1 MRIIKAIKIFGAVVM
16 VNSLSACSMLGV
28 EFFGEEGFFRDR
40 QGDYLEADS
49 IPRIVVPDTM
59 DSYIIDDL
67 LVIPTLN
74 NNAGEPFVQAPRPRP
89 LQRDPDRSV
98 VVQSM
103 NEKRW
108 AVVDASVSQV
118 WPRVRQYWLQNGV
131 ELALENP
138 ANGLL
143 ETTWFIDDGN
153 NDTQQKVRVLVE
165 PGFQDESAEVSLIQ
179 IAVPQ
184 NAQVNERVTWPEESM
199 DPDYASDV
207 LNEISVYLANEMR
220 NYQASTVSFLAG
232 NMPSTGKATMLTE
245 GGINML
251 HLRSE
256 FDRAWAA
263 VGRAIERAGVEIIEE
278 NIEEGMFS
286 VAYGETDVAEESG
299 LMQRMLST
307 GRRRETI
314 PFGVFLVE
322 VDTGVE
328 VVALRMIDVIDQA
341 YSSDLS
347 EEALELQEQQDI
359 ERINSLIQTIRDLI

>member
-1 MRIIKAIKIFGAVVM
+1 MRIITAIKFFGTIAM
-16 VNSLSACSMLGV
+16 LSSLSACSMLGL
-28 EFFGEEGFFRDR
+28 ELFGEEGFFRDR
-40 QGDYLEADS
+40 EGDYLEAET

-67 LVIPTLN
+67 LVIPTLSN
-74 NNAGEPFVQAPRPRP
+74 NTGQPFIQAPRPRP

-98 VVQSM
+98 IVQSM
-103 NEKRW
+103 NEKSW

-118 WPRVRQYWLQNGV
+118 WPRVRQYWLEKDI

-143 ETTWFIDDGN
+143 ETNWFINGDN
-153 NDTQQKVRVLVE
+153 SDTQEKIRVVVE

-179 IAVPQ
+179 ISVPQ
-184 NAQVNERVTWPEESM
+184 NSEVSERVNWPQESM
-199 DPDYASDV
+199 DPDYASEV

-232 NMPSTGKATMLTE
+232 NMPSAGKATMLSE

-251 HLRSE
+251 HLRSD
-256 FDRAWAA
+256 FDRSWAA
-263 VGRAIERAGVEIIEE
+263 VGRAIERAGIEIIEE
-278 NIEEGMFS
+278 NIGEGLFS
-286 VAYGETDVAEESG
+286 VAYGETDVIEEPG
-299 LMQRMLST
+299 LMQRILST

-328 VVALRMIDVIDQA
+328 VVALRMVDVVNQP
-341 YSSDLS
+341 YSTELT
-347 EEALELQEQQDI
+347 EEDIELQDQQDI
-359 ERINSLIQTIRDLI
+359 ERINSLIQTIRDSI